1 MVYFAGFA
9 SAIYTLA
16 PPPEGETARD
26 AENGAPDSKFDSQ
39 EFVASFNSGMHK
51 CLAFGKEAAQRT
63 AKLVKAKVK
72 EMRDA

>member
-1 MVYFAGFA
+1 
-9 SAIYTLA
+9 
-16 PPPEGETARD
+16 
-26 AENGAPDSKFDSQ
+26 
-39 EFVASFNSGMHK
+39 MHK